1 MVSSLANT
9 PQFNSWLLET
19 ASYGILF
26 PALSREFIA
35 GVAIPA
41 GRGVYMATDG
51 KIYPFTT
58 SNSDNYVGVTSRGTD
73 NGLKA
78 TVVLH
83 GYVNVPLS
91 GWAAG
96 QVLYVTDGTGI
107 LTTTVLDKKVAV
119 GVAKDTILVF
129 TDMGNG
135 GGTPSTDAGGYAKSL
150 MLMGG

>member
-1 MVSSLANT
+1 MVSSIANT

-41 GRGVYMATDG
+41 GRGVYIAADG
-51 KIYPFTT
+51 KIYPYTT
-58 SNSDNYVGVTSRGTD
+58 ANTDKYIGVTSRGTD

-83 GYVNVPLS
+83 GYVNVPLL

-96 QVLYVTDGTGI
+96 QVLYVTDGTGV
-107 LTTTVLDKKVAV
+107 LTTSVLDKKVAV
-119 GVAKDTILVF
+119 GVAKDIILVY

-135 GGTPSTDAGGYAKSL
+135 GAGPVTDAGGYAKSL